1 MTIVNY
7 VGGNVYVTNE
17 GFKSQTV
24 SVDTVSGQVVETVRE
39 ADQMV
44 DVQGKY
50 LVPGLINAHT
60 HIVMAADG
68 RERAGQDVT
77 LVTLD
82 TLVALQNLQDAI
94 ASGVTTIRDAGS
106 TDNIDLK
113 LATKIRQQRL
123 QLPDIIGSGAALTM
137 TGGHGSKIG
146 MEVDGVDEVRKAAR
160 WNLKHGAQTIKLMA
174 TGGVSL
180 DGEQPTDEQLSVEEL
195 TVAVL
200 EAHHKGK
207 PAMAHAQGTQGIKNA
222 ILAGVDS
229 VEHAVYLDDE
239 TIQMLLDTN
248 TAIVP
253 TMAAPWQMLQ
263 HKDDIPAYM
272 YDKASALWEA
282 HQQSIRDAAAAGV
295 NVVMGTDA
303 GTSYNDFK
311 SGPGVEIRLL
321 ASVGMTPEQVL
332 LASTIRG
339 AELLGIAERVGELVP
354 GKDADM
360 LILDRDPLQD
370 LAVLTDAPRVI
381 KRGQAVTG
389 SLN

>member
-77 LVTLD
+77 LN

-195 TVAVL
+195 TAAVL

-272 YDKASALWEA
+272 YDKASALWEV

>member
-68 RERAGQDVT
+68 RERAGQD
-77 LVTLD
+77 VTLD

-180 DGEQPTDEQLSVEEL
+180 DGEPPTDEQLSVEEL
-195 TVAVL
+195 TAAVL

-207 PAMAHAQGTQGIKNA
+207 PAMAHAQETQGIKNA

>member
-39 ADQMV
+39 ADQIV

-77 LVTLD
+77 LD

-94 ASGVTTIRDAGS
+94 VSGVTTIRDAGS

-195 TVAVL
+195 TAAVL

-332 LASTIRG
+332 LASTVRG

-389 SLN
+389 SWN

>member
-77 LVTLD
+77 LD

-106 TDNIDLK
+106 TDYIDLK

-195 TVAVL
+195 TAAVL

>member
-39 ADQMV
+39 ADQIV

-68 RERAGQDVT
+68 RERAGQD
-77 LVTLD
+77 VTLD

-113 LATKIRQQRL
+113 LVTKIRQQRL

-195 TVAVL
+195 TAAVL

-222 ILAGVDS
+222 ILAGVAS

-370 LAVLTDAPRVI
+370 LTVLTDAPRVI

-389 SLN
+389 GLN

>member
-39 ADQMV
+39 ADQIV

-68 RERAGQDVT
+68 RERAGQD
-77 LVTLD
+77 VTLD

-146 MEVDGVDEVRKAAR
+146 MEVDGIDEVRKAAR

-195 TVAVL
+195 TAAVL

-332 LASTIRG
+332 LASTVRG

>member
-39 ADQMV
+39 ADQIV

-77 LVTLD
+77 LD

-94 ASGVTTIRDAGS
+94 VSGVTTIRDAGS

-195 TVAVL
+195 TAAVL

-332 LASTIRG
+332 LASTVRG

>member
-39 ADQMV
+39 ADQIV

-68 RERAGQDVT
+68 RERAGQD
-77 LVTLD
+77 VTLD

-146 MEVDGVDEVRKAAR
+146 MEVDGVDEVRKASR

-195 TVAVL
+195 TAAVL

-332 LASTIRG
+332 LASTVRG

>member
-50 LVPGLINAHT
+50 LVLGLINAHT

-68 RERAGQDVT
+68 RERAGQD
-77 LVTLD
+77 VTLD

-195 TVAVL
+195 TAAVL

>member
-68 RERAGQDVT
+68 RERAGQD
-77 LVTLD
+77 VTLD

-195 TVAVL
+195 TAAVL

-360 LILDRDPLQD
+360 LILDRDPLQG

>member
-39 ADQMV
+39 ADQIV

-68 RERAGQDVT
+68 RERAGQD
-77 LVTLD
+77 VTLD

-195 TVAVL
+195 TAAVL
-200 EAHHKGK
+200 EAHHKSK

-332 LASTIRG
+332 LASTVRG

>member
-24 SVDTVSGQVVETVRE
+24 SVDMVSGQVVETVRE
-39 ADQMV
+39 ADQIV

-68 RERAGQDVT
+68 RERAGQD
-77 LVTLD
+77 VTLD

-195 TVAVL
+195 TAAVL

-295 NVVMGTDA
+295 NVVMETDA
-303 GTSYNDFK
+303 GTSYNDFQ

-360 LILDRDPLQD
+360 LILDSDPLQD

-381 KRGQAVTG
+381 KRGQAVTS

>member
-39 ADQMV
+39 ADQTV

-68 RERAGQDVT
+68 RERAGQD
-77 LVTLD
+77 VTLD

-195 TVAVL
+195 TAAVL

-239 TIQMLLDTN
+239 TIQMLLDTD

-332 LASTIRG
+332 LASTVRG

-381 KRGQAVTG
+381 KRGQTVTG

>member
-39 ADQMV
+39 ADQIV

-68 RERAGQDVT
+68 RERAGQD
-77 LVTLD
+77 VTLD

-146 MEVDGVDEVRKAAR
+146 MEVDGVDEVRKASR

-195 TVAVL
+195 TAAVL

-332 LASTIRG
+332 LASTVRG

-370 LAVLTDAPRVI
+370 LALLTDAPRVI

>member
-1 MTIVNY
+1 MIIVNY

-39 ADQMV
+39 ADQTV

-68 RERAGQDVT
+68 RERAGQDG
-77 LVTLD
+77 TLD

-113 LATKIRQQRL
+113 LASKIRQQRL

-321 ASVGMTPEQVL
+321 TSVGMTPEQVL
-332 LASTIRG
+332 LASTVRG

-360 LILDRDPLQD
+360 LILDRNPLQD

-381 KRGQAVTG
+381 KRGQVVTG

>member
-77 LVTLD
+77 LD

-123 QLPDIIGSGAALTM
+123 QLLDIIGSGAALTM

-195 TVAVL
+195 TAAVL
-200 EAHHKGK
+200 KAHHKGK

>member
-77 LVTLD
+77 LN

-195 TVAVL
+195 TAAVL

>member
-39 ADQMV
+39 ADQIV

-77 LVTLD
+77 LD
-82 TLVALQNLQDAI
+82 TQVALQNLQDAI

-146 MEVDGVDEVRKAAR
+146 MEVDGVDEVRKASR

-195 TVAVL
+195 TAAVL

-332 LASTIRG
+332 LASTVRG

-370 LAVLTDAPRVI
+370 LPVLTDAPRVI

>member
-68 RERAGQDVT
+68 RERAGQD
-77 LVTLD
+77 VTLD

-180 DGEQPTDEQLSVEEL
+180 DGEQQTDEQLSVEEL
-195 TVAVL
+195 TAVITFT
-200 EAHHKGK
+200 ASS
-207 PAMAHAQGTQGIKNA
+207 
-222 ILAGVDS
+222 S
-229 VEHAVYLDDE
+229 VSL
-239 TIQMLLDTN
+239 
-248 TAIVP
+248 P
-253 TMAAPWQMLQ
+253 T
-263 HKDDIPAYM
+263 
-272 YDKASALWEA
+272 S
-282 HQQSIRDAAAAGV
+282 
-295 NVVMGTDA
+295 
-303 GTSYNDFK
+303 
-311 SGPGVEIRLL
+311 
-321 ASVGMTPEQVL
+321 
-332 LASTIRG
+332 
-339 AELLGIAERVGELVP
+339 
-354 GKDADM
+354 
-360 LILDRDPLQD
+360 
-370 LAVLTDAPRVI
+370 
-381 KRGQAVTG
+381 
-389 SLN
+389 

>member
-39 ADQMV
+39 ADQIV

-68 RERAGQDVT
+68 RERAGQD
-77 LVTLD
+77 VTLD

-180 DGEQPTDEQLSVEEL
+180 DGEQPTDEQLSVEKL
-195 TVAVL
+195 TAAVL

>member
-68 RERAGQDVT
+68 RERAGQD
-77 LVTLD
+77 VTLD

>member
-39 ADQMV
+39 ADQIV

-68 RERAGQDVT
+68 RERAGQD
-77 LVTLD
+77 VTLD

-195 TVAVL
+195 TAAVL

-332 LASTIRG
+332 LASTVRG
-339 AELLGIAERVGELVP
+339 AELLGISDHVGELVP

-360 LILDRDPLQD
+360 LILDSDPLQD

>member
-39 ADQMV
+39 ADQIV

-68 RERAGQDVT
+68 RERAGQD
-77 LVTLD
+77 VTLD

-146 MEVDGVDEVRKAAR
+146 MEVDGVDEVRKASR

-195 TVAVL
+195 TAAVL

-229 VEHAVYLDDE
+229 VEPAVYLDDE

-332 LASTIRG
+332 LASTVRG
-339 AELLGIAERVGELVP
+339 AELLGLRNALVNWC
-354 GKDADM
+354 
-360 LILDRDPLQD
+360 
-370 LAVLTDAPRVI
+370 
-381 KRGQAVTG
+381 QARMRTC
-389 SLN
+389 

>member
-39 ADQMV
+39 ADQTV

-68 RERAGQDVT
+68 RERAGQD
-77 LVTLD
+77 VTLD

-113 LATKIRQQRL
+113 LANKIRLQRL
-123 QLPDIIGSGAALTM
+123 QLPDIIGSGAALMM

-180 DGEQPTDEQLSVEEL
+180 DGEQPTDEQLSVEEM
-195 TVAVL
+195 TAAVL

-332 LASTIRG
+332 LASTVRG
-339 AELLGIAERVGELVP
+339 AELLGIADRVGELVP

-360 LILDRDPLQD
+360 LILGRDPLQD
-370 LAVLTDAPRVI
+370 LAVLTEAPHVI
-381 KRGQAVTG
+381 KRGQVVTG

>member
-39 ADQMV
+39 ADQTV
-44 DVQGKY
+44 DVQGKS

-68 RERAGQDVT
+68 RERAGQD
-77 LVTLD
+77 VTLD

-195 TVAVL
+195 TAAVL

-332 LASTIRG
+332 LASTVRG

-381 KRGQAVTG
+381 KRGQVVTG

>member
-39 ADQMV
+39 ADQIV
-44 DVQGKY
+44 DVQGKD

-68 RERAGQDVT
+68 RERAGQD
-77 LVTLD
+77 VTLD

-195 TVAVL
+195 TAAVL

>member
-39 ADQMV
+39 ADQIV

-68 RERAGQDVT
+68 RERAGQD
-77 LVTLD
+77 VTLD

-146 MEVDGVDEVRKAAR
+146 MEVDGVDEVRKASR

-195 TVAVL
+195 TAAVL

-253 TMAAPWQMLQ
+253 TMAVPWQMLQ

-332 LASTIRG
+332 LASTVRG

>member
-24 SVDTVSGQVVETVRE
+24 SVDTVSGQVVDTVRE
-39 ADQMV
+39 ADQIV

-68 RERAGQDVT
+68 RERAGQD
-77 LVTLD
+77 VTLD

-146 MEVDGVDEVRKAAR
+146 MEVDGVDEVRKASR

-195 TVAVL
+195 TAAVL

-332 LASTIRG
+332 LASTVRG

>member
-39 ADQMV
+39 ADQTV

-50 LVPGLINAHT
+50 LVPGLVNAHT

-68 RERAGQDVT
+68 RERAGQD
-77 LVTLD
+77 VTLD

-113 LATKIRQQRL
+113 LASKIRQQRL

-174 TGGVSL
+174 TGGVTL
-180 DGEQPTDEQLSVEEL
+180 DGEQPTDEQLSLEEM
-195 TVAVL
+195 TAAVL

-207 PAMAHAQGTQGIKNA
+207 PAMPHAQGTQGIKNA

-332 LASTIRG
+332 LASTVRG
-339 AELLGIAERVGELVP
+339 AELLGIADRVGELVP

-360 LILDRDPLQD
+360 LILDCDPLQY

-381 KRGQAVTG
+381 KRGQVVTG

>member
-39 ADQMV
+39 ADQIV

-77 LVTLD
+77 LD

-94 ASGVTTIRDAGS
+94 VSGVTTIRDAGS

-195 TVAVL
+195 TAAVL

-282 HQQSIRDAAAAGV
+282 HQQSIRAAAAAGV

-332 LASTIRG
+332 LASTVRG

>member
-39 ADQMV
+39 ADQIV

-77 LVTLD
+77 LD

-94 ASGVTTIRDAGS
+94 VSGVTTIRDAGS

-195 TVAVL
+195 TAAVL

-321 ASVGMTPEQVL
+321 ASMGMTPEQVL
-332 LASTIRG
+332 LASTVRG

>member
-68 RERAGQDVT
+68 RERAGQD
-77 LVTLD
+77 VTLD

-146 MEVDGVDEVRKAAR
+146 MEVDGVDEVRKASR

-195 TVAVL
+195 TAAVL

>member
-68 RERAGQDVT
+68 RERAGQD
-77 LVTLD
+77 VTLD

-195 TVAVL
+195 TAAVL

-332 LASTIRG
+332 LASTVRG

>member
-68 RERAGQDVT
+68 RERAGQD
-77 LVTLD
+77 VTLD

-195 TVAVL
+195 TAAVL

-282 HQQSIRDAAAAGV
+282 HQQSIGDAAAAGV

-360 LILDRDPLQD
+360 LILDRDPLQG

>member
-39 ADQMV
+39 ADQTV

-68 RERAGQDVT
+68 RERAGQD
-77 LVTLD
+77 VTLD

-113 LATKIRQQRL
+113 LASKIRQQRL

-195 TVAVL
+195 TAAVL

-248 TAIVP
+248 TAIMP

-332 LASTIRG
+332 LATTVRG
-339 AELLGIAERVGELVP
+339 AELLGIADRVGELVP

-370 LAVLTDAPRVI
+370 LTVLTDAPRVI
-381 KRGQAVTG
+381 KRGQVVTG

>member
-1 MTIVNY
+1 M
-7 VGGNVYVTNE
+7 TNE

-68 RERAGQDVT
+68 RERAGQD
-77 LVTLD
+77 VTLD

-195 TVAVL
+195 TAAVL

>member
-39 ADQMV
+39 ADQIV

-68 RERAGQDVT
+68 RERAGQD
-77 LVTLD
+77 VTLD

-113 LATKIRQQRL
+113 LASKIRQQRL
-123 QLPDIIGSGAALTM
+123 QLPDIIGSGAALTI
-137 TGGHGSKIG
+137 TGGHGLKIG

-180 DGEQPTDEQLSVEEL
+180 DGEQPTDEQLSVEEM
-195 TVAVL
+195 TAAVL

-332 LASTIRG
+332 LATTVRG

-360 LILDRDPLQD
+360 LILDRNPLED

-381 KRGQAVTG
+381 KRGQVVTG

>member
-24 SVDTVSGQVVETVRE
+24 SVDTVSGQVVQTVRE
-39 ADQMV
+39 ADQIV

-68 RERAGQDVT
+68 RERAGQD
-77 LVTLD
+77 VTLD

-263 HKDDIPAYM
+263 HKDDIPTYM

-332 LASTIRG
+332 LASTVRG

>member
-39 ADQMV
+39 ADQIV

-68 RERAGQDVT
+68 RERAGQD
-77 LVTLD
+77 VTLD

-195 TVAVL
+195 TAAVL

-381 KRGQAVTG
+381 KRGQAITG

>member
-77 LVTLD
+77 LD

-94 ASGVTTIRDAGS
+94 VSGVTTIRDAGS

-195 TVAVL
+195 TAAVL